1 MSAEIL
7 DNKVKLVKS
16 LERASVV
23 KRLCFGKAN
32 RNVSFKQ

>member
-16 LERASVV
+16 LERASMI
-23 KRLCFGKAN
+23 KRLSFGKAN
-32 RNVSFKQ
+32 RDISFKQ